1 MTVCGCCFRRHTVS
15 ELDDLMIAR
24 VARELRKPE
33 RIDPA
38 FDARVMAEIRGG
50 RAPGAGRSA
59 WQWLVRRRSFQLSP
73 LGGLGLAGAM
83 AAALMLAVSLDGGPS
98 ALAPEGAV
106 VEQAPNV
113 TPVSAAAAATT
124 IQAVQFVF
132 RAPSA
137 HSVALVGDFNDWDGE
152 ATPLR
157 PAAGGLWTVTVP
169 LAAGRYTYTFIV
181 DGERWM
187 ADPAA
192 PPAPPDDVGRPSS
205 VVTIGGAAS

>member
-1 MTVCGCCFRRHTVS
+1 MS

-38 FDARVMAEIRGG
+38 FDARVMAEIHAGHSPR
-50 RAPGAGRSA
+50 AGRSA
-59 WQWLVRRRSFQLSP
+59 WQWLVRPRSFQLSP

-83 AAALMLAVSLDGGPS
+83 AAALLLAVSLGDAPS
-98 ALAPEGAV
+98 TAAPDQGMVAAESAT
-106 VEQAPNV
+106 
-113 TPVSAAAAATT
+113 TPVVPVSNTPVVQT
-124 IQAVQFVF
+124 VQFVF

-137 HSVALVGDFNDWDGE
+137 RTVALVGDFNDWNSD

-169 LAAGRYTYTFIV
+169 LTAGRYTYTFVV

-187 ADPAA
+187 ADPSA

-205 VVTIGGAAS
+205 VVTIGEAAS

>member
-1 MTVCGCCFRRHTVS
+1 MS

-38 FDARVMAEIRGG
+38 FDQRVMAEIHAG
-50 RAPGAGRSA
+50 RSATAGRSA
-59 WQWLVRRRSFQLSP
+59 WRWLVRPRSFQLSP
-73 LGGLGLAGAM
+73 LGGFALAGTM
-83 AAALMLAVSLDGGPS
+83 AAVMVLAVSRVDGPT
-98 ALAPEGAV
+98 GADSV
-106 VEQAPNV
+106 ATVSPLVA
-113 TPVSAAAAATT
+113 PVSQVQT
-124 IQAVQFVF
+124 VQFVL

-137 HSVALVGDFNDWDGE
+137 HRVALVGDFNDWDSE

-169 LAAGRYTYTFIV
+169 LTAGRYTYTFVV

-192 PPAPPDDVGRPSS
+192 PPAPPDDFGRPGS
-205 VVTIGGAAS
+205 VVTIGESAS

>member
-1 MTVCGCCFRRHTVS
+1 VS

-38 FDARVMAEIRGG
+38 FDQRVMAEIHAG
-50 RAPGAGRSA
+50 RSASAGRSA
-59 WQWLVRRRSFQLSP
+59 WRWLVRPRSFQLSP
-73 LGGLGLAGAM
+73 LGGFALAGTM
-83 AAALMLAVSLDGGPS
+83 AAVMMLAVARGNGPRADRTTPTDATTES
-98 ALAPEGAV
+98 RPR
-106 VEQAPNV
+106 
-113 TPVSAAAAATT
+113 PVSP
-124 IQAVQFVF
+124 IQTVQFVF

-137 HSVALVGDFNDWDGE
+137 HRVALVGDFNDWDSD

-169 LAAGRYTYTFIV
+169 LSAGRYTYTFVV

-192 PPAPPDDVGRPSS
+192 PPAPPDDFGRPGS
-205 VVTIGGAAS
+205 VLTIGESAS

>member
-1 MTVCGCCFRRHTVS
+1 MS

-38 FDARVMAEIRGG
+38 FDQRVMAEIH
-50 RAPGAGRSA
+50 AGRSA
-59 WQWLVRRRSFQLSP
+59 TAGRLAWRWLVRPRSFQLSP
-73 LGGLGLAGAM
+73 LGGFALAGTM
-83 AAALMLAVSLDGGPS
+83 AAVMVLAVSRVDRPTGADTLGSGDPPQVAS
-98 ALAPEGAV
+98 AGQV
-106 VEQAPNV
+106 Q
-113 TPVSAAAAATT
+113 T
-124 IQAVQFVF
+124 VQFVF

-137 HSVALVGDFNDWDGE
+137 HRVALVGDFNDWDSE

-169 LAAGRYTYTFIV
+169 LTAGRYTYTFVV

-192 PPAPPDDVGRPSS
+192 PPAPPDDFGRPGS
-205 VVTIGGAAS
+205 VVTIGESAS

>member
-1 MTVCGCCFRRHTVS
+1 MS

-38 FDARVMAEIRGG
+38 FDRRVMAEIRAGH
-50 RAPGAGRSA
+50 APGKARWSA
-59 WQWLVRRRSFQLSP
+59 WEWLVRPRSFQLSP
-73 LGGLGLAGAM
+73 LGGLAMAGA
-83 AAALMLAVSLDGGPS
+83 AAAVMLVAVSQASDDPQ
-98 ALAPEGAV
+98 PQPVQPVAV
-106 VEQAPNV
+106 VEPPMPA
-113 TPVSAAAAATT
+113 TPVS
-124 IQAVQFVF
+124 QQQSVQFVF

-137 HSVALVGDFNDWDGE
+137 ERVALVGDFNDWDSE

-157 PAAGGLWTVTVP
+157 EVAGGMWIVTVP
-169 LAAGRYTYTFIV
+169 LTAGRYTYTFVV

-192 PPAPPDDVGRPSS
+192 PPAPPDDSGRPSS
-205 VVTIGGAAS
+205 VVTIGGSAS

>member
-1 MTVCGCCFRRHTVS
+1 MS

-24 VARELRKPE
+24 IARELRKPE

-38 FDARVMAEIRGG
+38 FDARVMAEIRSGDS
-50 RAPGAGRSA
+50 PHAGRSA
-59 WQWLVRRRSFQLSP
+59 WQWLVRPRSFQLSP
-73 LGGLGLAGAM
+73 LGGFGLAGAM
-83 AAALMLAVSLDGGPS
+83 AAALLLAVSLGDAPSSAGPVQGTI
-98 ALAPEGAV
+98 AAE
-106 VEQAPNV
+106 
-113 TPVSAAAAATT
+113 SAAGVPVIPVANAPVVQT
-124 IQAVQFVF
+124 VQFVF

-137 HSVALVGDFNDWDGE
+137 HSVALVGDFNDWNSD

-169 LAAGRYTYTFIV
+169 LTAGRYTYTFVV

-187 ADPAA
+187 ADPSA

-205 VVTIGGAAS
+205 VVTIGETAS

>member
-1 MTVCGCCFRRHTVS
+1 MS

-24 VARELRKPE
+24 ITRELRKPE

-38 FDARVMAEIRGG
+38 FDQRVMAEIRAG
-50 RAPGAGRSA
+50 RSASAGRSA
-59 WQWLVRRRSFQLSP
+59 WRWLVRPRSFQLSP
-73 LGGLGLAGAM
+73 LGGFAIAGAM
-83 AAALMLAVSLDGGPS
+83 AAAMMLAVSRVDRPRADT
-98 ALAPEGAV
+98 ALPTVATSESL
-106 VEQAPNV
+106 V
-113 TPVSAAAAATT
+113 TPTPQVQT
-124 IQAVQFVF
+124 VQFVF

-137 HSVALVGDFNDWDGE
+137 HRVALVGDFNDWDGE

-169 LAAGRYTYTFIV
+169 LTAGRYTYTFVV

-192 PPAPPDDVGRPSS
+192 PPAPPDDLGRPSS
-205 VVTIGGAAS
+205 VVTIGGSAS

>member
-1 MTVCGCCFRRHTVS
+1 VS

-38 FDARVMAEIRGG
+38 FDHRVMAEIHAG
-50 RAPGAGRSA
+50 RSATAGRSA
-59 WQWLVRRRSFQLSP
+59 WRWLVRPRSFQLSP
-73 LGGLGLAGAM
+73 LGGFALAGTL
-83 AAALMLAVSLDGGPS
+83 AAVMVLAVSRVDGPPGPDTLGSDVPPRVAS
-98 ALAPEGAV
+98 AGQV
-106 VEQAPNV
+106 Q
-113 TPVSAAAAATT
+113 T
-124 IQAVQFVF
+124 VQFVF

-137 HSVALVGDFNDWDGE
+137 HRVALVGDFNDWDSE

-169 LAAGRYTYTFIV
+169 LTAGRYTYTFVV

-192 PPAPPDDVGRPSS
+192 PPAPPDDFGRPGS
-205 VVTIGGAAS
+205 VVTIGESAS

>member
-1 MTVCGCCFRRHTVS
+1 MS

-38 FDARVMAEIRGG
+38 FDQRVMAEIHAG
-50 RAPGAGRSA
+50 RSATAGRSA
-59 WQWLVRRRSFQLSP
+59 WRWLVRPRSFQLSP
-73 LGGLGLAGAM
+73 LGGFALEGTLAAVM
-83 AAALMLAVSLDGGPS
+83 VLAVSRIDGPRGADSVATVAPF
-98 ALAPEGAV
+98 LAP
-106 VEQAPNV
+106 
-113 TPVSAAAAATT
+113 VSQVQT
-124 IQAVQFVF
+124 VQFVF

-137 HSVALVGDFNDWDGE
+137 HRVALVGDFNDWDSE

-169 LAAGRYTYTFIV
+169 LTAGRYTYTFVV

-192 PPAPPDDVGRPSS
+192 PPAPPDDFGRPGS
-205 VVTIGGAAS
+205 VVTIGESAS

>member
-1 MTVCGCCFRRHTVS
+1 VS

-38 FDARVMAEIRGG
+38 FDARVMAEIRAGG
-50 RAPGAGRSA
+50 SPTAAPSVWR
-59 WQWLVRRRSFQLSP
+59 WLVRPRSFQLSP
-73 LGGLGLAGAM
+73 LGGFGLAGAM
-83 AAALMLAVSLDGGPS
+83 AAAMMLAVSLGEAPSPAGVEDGGPVV
-98 ALAPEGAV
+98 AEAAPV
-106 VEQAPNV
+106 VS
-113 TPVSAAAAATT
+113 TPVQT
-124 IQAVQFVF
+124 VQFVF

-137 HSVALVGDFNDWDGE
+137 QRVALVGDFNDWDGD
-152 ATPLR
+152 ATPLQ

-169 LAAGRYTYTFIV
+169 LTAGRYTYTFVV

-192 PPAPPDDVGRPSS
+192 PPAPPDDLGRPSS
-205 VVTIGGAAS
+205 VVTIGESAS

>member
-1 MTVCGCCFRRHTVS
+1 MS

-38 FDARVMAEIRGG
+38 FDGRVMAEIRAG
-50 RAPGAGRSA
+50 RSPHEGRSA
-59 WQWLVRRRSFQLSP
+59 WQWLVRPRSFQLSP
-73 LGGLGLAGAM
+73 LGGFGLAGAM
-83 AAALMLAVSLDGGPS
+83 AAAMLLAVSLGDAPS
-98 ALAPEGAV
+98 DAPSPQGMVATE
-106 VEQAPNV
+106 PTLV
-113 TPVSAAAAATT
+113 TPVSNVGSAPTMQT
-124 IQAVQFVF
+124 VQTVQFVF

-137 HSVALVGDFNDWDGE
+137 HSVALVGDFNDWDGD

-169 LAAGRYTYTFIV
+169 LTAGRYTYTFVV

-187 ADPAA
+187 ADPSA

-205 VVTIGGAAS
+205 VVTIGEAAP